1 MHFFKRSGQQ
11 QQSELLFIQNCE
23 KKLQS
28 CDFFLLHLIW
38 DYIPKGHSFCKQCL
52 HDLQFMKTRYSSPN
66 LSKVAR
72 VDISCQFKETRYLCR
87 HCLQNEWTLAGE
99 SKIACTILLFS
110 WVESIHL
117 RWKNLSYK
125 ASHFLTN
132 WEVIY
137 GSPLI
142 LLELQSLFD
151 MAETRQ
157 KGCVLK

>member
-1 MHFFKRSGQQ
+1 MAAKWFNSLDTNSIKRTNLMEGG
-11 QQSELLFIQNCE
+11 LYKNGV
-23 KKLQS
+23 
-28 CDFFLLHLIW
+28 LI
-38 DYIPKGHSFCKQCL
+38 KGHSFCKQCL

-99 SKIACTILLFS
+99 SKMARTILLFS